1 LERSP
6 GCVVQEREAFKQE
19 AAQSQEMH
27 ERMMDMAKGD
37 MDQARL
43 AFAEE
48 VENWTKKRNAELTDI
63 HRIRREMDADG
74 AKRASDLATF
84 AANVTR
90 ALSGL
95 EYALAKQDEDT
106 VRTESESEERVDLCV
121 SESVRD
127 RDRGGESLYG
137 LTLPNCSHASES
149 AHRPAAGNTAQGW
162 NGTMHGCLGGP
173 AYRIIEKGRRR
184 GSRRS

>member
-1 LERSP
+1 MLPKSSLGSNDSP
-6 GCVVQEREAFKQE
+6 QEREAATQE

-74 AKRASDLATF
+74 AK
-84 AANVTR
+84 
-90 ALSGL
+90 
-95 EYALAKQDEDT
+95 
-106 VRTESESEERVDLCV
+106 
-121 SESVRD
+121 
-127 RDRGGESLYG
+127 
-137 LTLPNCSHASES
+137 
-149 AHRPAAGNTAQGW
+149 
-162 NGTMHGCLGGP
+162 
-173 AYRIIEKGRRR
+173 
-184 GSRRS
+184 